1 MEIRALVD
9 LGLLVSRGGLGC
21 QCVGCRR
28 RLREL
33 LGLHDGGAIDILEAR
48 REVDHQLLLLLGIP
62 RVTIEHLLHAQLHLV
77 PLGGRHPIEALKEAL
92 TEAMTKALLEVII
105 EAFTRRF
112 LQRRRY
118 RAQDIDEHNSD
129 HRFARRDERALRD
142 MAGKGFNLSGILI
155 WSDLRC
161 GFRMHGTTRPHAAS
175 PPTRETHN
183 GVVPSGPTPF
193 KSHPDANT

>member
-1 MEIRALVD
+1 MLQVPPNGDFMEIRALVD

-21 QCVGCRR
+21 QCRR

-62 RVTIEHLLHAQLHLV
+62 RVPVEHLLHAQPGLV
-77 PLGGRHPIEALKEAL
+77 PLGVRHPIEALNEAL

-105 EAFTRRF
+105 EALNRRF

-118 RAQDIDEHNSD
+118 RVQVPSSQNIDEHNPD
-129 HRFARRDERALRD
+129 HRSARPQRALRTGRALPPVFRHFL
-142 MAGKGFNLSGILI
+142 AGF
-155 WSDLRC
+155 
-161 GFRMHGTTRPHAAS
+161 FRITVR
-175 PPTRETHN
+175 
-183 GVVPSGPTPF
+183 
-193 KSHPDANT
+193 

>member
-21 QCVGCRR
+21 QCRR
-28 RLREL
+28 RLRDQL

-62 RVTIEHLLHAQLHLV
+62 RVPVEHLLHAQLCLV
-77 PLGGRHPIEALKEAL
+77 PLGVRHPIEALNEAL

-105 EAFTRRF
+105 EALNRRF

-118 RAQDIDEHNSD
+118 RVQVPSSQNIDEHNPD
-129 HRFARRDERALRD
+129 HRSARPQRSALRTRW
-142 MAGKGFNLSGILI
+142 GPPS
-155 WSDLRC
+155 R
-161 GFRMHGTTRPHAAS
+161 FRHFLAQAS
-175 PPTRETHN
+175 FGSRS
-183 GVVPSGPTPF
+183 VRI
-193 KSHPDANT
+193 ACIR